1 MADLP
6 TIRTALA
13 ARTETVDG
21 IRGYAEMPDS
31 PIVPCAI
38 ISPAPGVFLDDVSFD
53 GAEDL
58 RLVALVLVQK
68 VAPDTTQDNLDA
80 YASEG
85 ASDLRAAIDAGAT
98 ADWDYAVT
106 DGPRGYGQYTF
117 GTGEAAQVYLG
128 FEIPVLVGV
137 S

>member
-6 TIRTALA
+6 TIRTAIALRA
-13 ARTETVDG
+13 EAVDG
-21 IRGYAEMPDS
+21 IRGYPEMPDS
-31 PIVPCAI
+31 PVVPCAI
-38 ISPAPGVFLDDVSFD
+38 ISPAPGVFLDDVSLD

-58 RLVALVLVQK
+58 NLIALVLVAK

-85 ASDLRAAIDAGAT
+85 ASDIRAAIDSGAT
-98 ADWDYAVT
+98 ADWDFVVT
-106 DGPRGYGQYTF
+106 EGARGYGNYTF
-117 GTGEAAQVYLG
+117 GTGDGAQVFLG
-128 FEIPVLVGV
+128 FEVPIAVGV